1 MSTST
6 WDDCPSAPRSLIFE
20 SKPSDAVGGISE
32 ACFEWSDV
40 VALWHSGMS
49 VAGVEADQRESSSSW
64 GLGRL
69 PARTPC
75 FSEDEVSDRV
85 VDYMTS
91 VMHILNRVD
100 DRRSEGLLDLTHLAE
115 GAAWCFGQMLRI
127 RPFATGNFFAA
138 QAATWM
144 LLRLC
149 DAPIPIGP
157 MYPAVVRADT
167 RRVLTMS
174 FDYAVEQSL
183 ACEGAAEFP
192 GVSAGASSVHQDA
205 FLLGWLKAQLLRW
218 RNAPGSDLGSDLG
231 SD

>member
-1 MSTST
+1 MSIST

-20 SKPSDAVGGISE
+20 SKPTDALGGISE

-40 VALWHSGMS
+40 VALWRSGMS
-49 VAGVEADQRESSSSW
+49 MAGVEAHHRESSSSL

-75 FSEDEVSDRV
+75 FSEDEVPDRV

-100 DRRSEGLLDLTHLAE
+100 DRRSAGSLDLTHLAE

-138 QAATWM
+138 QAATWL
-144 LLRLC
+144 LLRIC

-157 MYPAVVRADT
+157 VYPAVVRADT

-174 FDYAVEQSL
+174 FDYAVERSL
-183 ACEGAAEFP
+183 ECDGAAEFP
-192 GVSAGASSVHQDA
+192 GVSAGASSIQQDT

-218 RNAPGSDLGSDLG
+218 RNAPSPLLGAG
-231 SD
+231 